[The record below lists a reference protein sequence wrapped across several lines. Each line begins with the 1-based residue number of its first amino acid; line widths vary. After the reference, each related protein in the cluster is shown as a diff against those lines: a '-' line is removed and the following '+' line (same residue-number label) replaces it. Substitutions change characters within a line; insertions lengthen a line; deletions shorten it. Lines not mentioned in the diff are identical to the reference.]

1 MHALSATTPAD
12 DVAEILLTA
21 EEIAAKVKELGT
33 EIARDYQGKDV
44 VFVSILKGALPF
56 LADLMRATPIPLALD
71 FLEVSSYGS
80 STETSGAVR
89 ILKDLANPIE
99 GRDVLVVEDIL
110 DTGHTLAYVIEHLH
124 AQRPASVRRSP
135 WARVSPVVRC
145 AARASGA
152 RSWAAAEGELAEA
165 AAAGSARVSRVR
177 RPSRCRAS
185 RGVPRSGTRTSP
197 RR

>member
-33 EIARDYQGKDV
+33 EIARDYRGKDV

-56 LADLMRATPIPLALD
+56 LADLMRATPIPLAHD

-89 ILKDLANPIE
+89 ILMNLTNPTTGRVIQLTKD
-99 GRDVLVVEDIL
+99 
-110 DTGHTLAYVIEHLH
+110 TH
-124 AQRPASVRRSP
+124 A
-135 WARVSPVVRC
+135 
-145 AARASGA
+145 
-152 RSWAAAEGELAEA
+152 
-165 AAAGSARVSRVR
+165 
-177 RPSRCRAS
+177 
-185 RGVPRSGTRTSP
+185 TSP
-197 RR
+197 

>member
-33 EIARDYQGKDV
+33 EIARDYRGKDV

-124 AQRPASVRRSP
+124 AQRPCASSTAARRSRRATRP
-135 WARVSPVVRC
+135 TAGSKST
-145 AARASGA
+145 ARATR
-152 RSWAAAEGELAEA
+152 RSWAAASTTGRSPRAQRT
-165 AAAGSARVSRVR
+165 STSTTP
-177 RPSRCRAS
+177 RP
-185 RGVPRSGTRTSP
+185 TRTP
-197 RR
+197 